1 MVTVEAELKIGDAL
15 GEKLR
20 LALRLAYGYP
30 LEVTHVAD
38 ARAGT
43 MPVFDGEE
51 PLGPAG
57 TRPTV
62 GTAPGLEAVFVTKLT
77 RGTVTV

>member
-1 MVTVEAELKIGDAL
+1 MVTLEAELKTGDAL
-15 GEKLR
+15 GEKPR
-20 LALRLAYGYP
+20 LGLRLAYGYP

-43 MPVFDGEE
+43 TPVCDGEA

-62 GTAPGLEAVFVTKLT
+62 GTAPALEPVFVTKLT
-77 RGTVTV
+77 CGTVTV